1 MAAFTVRGAVV
12 RGAEATPVSVEV
24 SIGGG
29 LTGINVVGSADPV
42 VMEARVRVRC
52 ALSSCGFEVPRANVT
67 VNLAPGEL
75 RKTGT
80 GLDLPIAVAILA
92 CTKQIPTEGLD
103 SCLFA
108 GELTL
113 KGEVRPVRGT
123 VAYAILAA
131 ENDLSL
137 IRAPESPAGWLVSDR
152 ERTISALSQLRKGV
166 RDLIGGDSGTG
177 PMKRAEPRSAS
188 TDELDF
194 ADVVD
199 QEIAK
204 RALVVAA
211 AGRHG
216 VLMMGPPGAGKTMLA
231 RRMPSILPPLSP
243 DERVEAMLLH
253 SVAGQ
258 PLGDIDVGGRPFR
271 SPHHSISVAGLIGG
285 GKPVTPGEV
294 SLAHKGVLFLDELP
308 EFNAAALQALRQPL
322 EDRKINIARADGAY
336 VFPADFMFVAA
347 ANPCPCG
354 HLGDPGHTCTCP
366 ASRVQAYQGKI
377 GGPLMDRI
385 DVFIDVARPSSRKVI
400 RGSEGLSSAQMADQ
414 VAAARE
420 YGSWRRSRVGTK
432 GNSAVSSMAMDDR
445 ARTVL
450 EGLAERKA
458 LGGRGIARVANVAR
472 TIADLAEREQI
483 GAEDVI
489 EACSYRPRTE

>member
-1 MAAFTVRGAVV
+1 MAAFTVRGAVI
-12 RGAEATPVSVEV
+12 RGAEVTPVSVEV

-29 LTGINVVGSADPV
+29 LTGINIVGLADPV
-42 VMEARVRVRC
+42 VMEARTRVRH
-52 ALSSCGFEVPRANVT
+52 ALTASGYEVPRANVT

-80 GLDLPIAVAILA
+80 GLDLPMAVAILA
-92 CTKQIPTEGLD
+92 CTKQIPIEGLD
-103 SCLFA
+103 ECLFA

-113 KGEVRPVRGT
+113 NGEVRPVRGT
-123 VAYAILAA
+123 VAYALLAA
-131 ENDLSL
+131 EDDLSL
-137 IRAPESPAGWLVSDR
+137 IRAPEQPAGWLVSDK

-166 RDLIGGDSGTG
+166 RDLTGGESGTG
-177 PMKRAEPRSAS
+177 TMRRAEPRKSS
-188 TDELDF
+188 SGELDF
-194 ADVVD
+194 VDVVD
-199 QEIAK
+199 QEVAK

-231 RRMPSILPPLSP
+231 RRMPTILPPLSGE
-243 DERVEAMLLH
+243 ERVEAMLLH

-271 SPHHSISVAGLIGG
+271 APHHSISVAGLIGG
-285 GKPVTPGEV
+285 GRPVTPGEV

-308 EFNAAALQALRQPL
+308 EFNSAALQALRQPL
-322 EDRKINIARADGAY
+322 EDRKITIGRADGAY

-366 ASRVQAYQGKI
+366 ASKVQAYQGKI

-400 RGSEGLSSAQMADQ
+400 RGSEGLSSSQMAEQ
-414 VAAARE
+414 VASARE
-420 YGSWRRSRVGTK
+420 YGAWRRARLGSK
-432 GNSAVSSMAMDDR
+432 GPSAVSAMAMDDR

-472 TIADLAEREQI
+472 TIADLAGHEMI